1 MMMSRA
7 QSQHTDKIYELISE
21 YHYKEGLKLC
31 NKKGHHLAPLV
42 LALKA
47 HCLAKLSKR
56 EEAIEINDSLLNFNS
71 STAISPQEILSPD
84 FCNVMELT
92 YNYMQHHKG
101 VLELCAAVTNT
112 VKSNIA
118 VATPQH
124 LQLLQEFMDKEF
136 FTYLKMND
144 FASMNKSAMTMFK
157 QFGHTK
163 YLYWAI
169 SSNLVKHG
177 QTLNINSPQ
186 ISMLVQISEKLAH
199 KATELDLTAKDE
211 IKPYPSVQDWRL
223 YLSALTTQS
232 KFSEATTLLQTK
244 VTTSDKSITK
254 IHDETSILAANG
266 SLVQMRPT
274 ERDELIGERAER
286 ASLLDD
292 KHSRDEVHK
301 MATNGYIH
309 PLLH

>member
-1 MMMSRA
+1 
-7 QSQHTDKIYELISE
+7 
-21 YHYKEGLKLC
+21 
-31 NKKGHHLAPLV
+31 
-42 LALKA
+42 
-47 HCLAKLSKR
+47 
-56 EEAIEINDSLLNFNS
+56 
-71 STAISPQEILSPD
+71 
-84 FCNVMELT
+84 
-92 YNYMQHHKG
+92 
-101 VLELCAAVTNT
+101 
-112 VKSNIA
+112 
-118 VATPQH
+118 
-124 LQLLQEFMDKEF
+124 
-136 FTYLKMND
+136 
-144 FASMNKSAMTMFK
+144 
-157 QFGHTK
+157 
-163 YLYWAI
+163 
-169 SSNLVKHG
+169 
-177 QTLNINSPQ
+177 
-186 ISMLVQISEKLAH
+186 MLVQISEKLAH

-232 KFSEATTLLQTK
+232 KFSEAITLLQTK